1 MISQKG
7 ITLITERDTAVF
19 LFINRYGKSYIEVL
33 GATFFPTVQKA
44 RSRINKLYKEGYI
57 KYITTGLITPRRL
70 VTLSENAKHYLREDC
85 ATEPKS
91 ARLALRTI
99 EHNMIEQL
107 ADYHLSTIQDVNI
120 ERTTVMEHSRTLKHV
135 PDLLAKRGKFSMYVE
150 VELTKKSS
158 IRYKELIATLQDAEL
173 NIVLYVSTTER
184 RLKSLART
192 LPTWDKLRF
201 ITIDKMISNI
211 KSTSRVSGF
220 TQEEALAL
228 S

>member
-1 MISQKG
+1 M
-7 ITLITERDTAVF
+7 ITERDKAIF
-19 LFINRYGKSYIEVL
+19 LFINRYGKSYLEVL
-33 GATFFPTVQKA
+33 GATFFPTVQMA
-44 RSRINKLYKEGYI
+44 RNRLNILHKDGLI
-57 KYITTGLITPRRL
+57 KYINTNLMTPRRL
-70 VTLSENAKHYLREDC
+70 IALSEEAKRYLKDDC
-85 ATEPKS
+85 AVHIIKSPKIS
-91 ARLALRTI
+91 SVTI
-99 EHNMIEQL
+99 KHNMIEQL
-107 ADYHLSTIQDVNI
+107 ADYYLSTIENMEV
-120 ERTTVMEHSRTLKHV
+120 ERTTVIKDFRVMKHV
-135 PDLLAKRGKFSMYVE
+135 PDLLVKKKDLTIYVE

-158 IRYKELIATLQDAEL
+158 SRYQELIATLQDTEL